1 MTATRMTERCQHGLI
16 MESTDALGT
25 LPKHWLLVSLRALI
39 PLSLSIASI
48 LGCTAEAGDT
58 LGENKAIIL
67 RSESELW
74 SKGDLAVA
82 DQLYSPEFVCH
93 FIVGPEWRG
102 VEGIKE
108 QVRRHR
114 TAFPDW
120 TERVDD
126 IVAEGDRVV
135 IRFASSGTHR
145 GEFAGIAPTG
155 RKVSI
160 QEMAI
165 FRVVGGK
172 IVEQWGQPDL
182 NGLLEQLRAPD
193 TGKPPAQ

>member
-1 MTATRMTERCQHGLI
+1 MKLRVLILLPLFTASVLACSAGAGN
-16 MESTDALGT
+16 S
-25 LPKHWLLVSLRALI
+25 KSL
-39 PLSLSIASI
+39 
-48 LGCTAEAGDT
+48 EDQ
-58 LGENKAIIL
+58 NKATVL
-67 RSESELW
+67 RSESEVW

-93 FIVGPEWRG
+93 FIIGPEWRG

-108 QVRRHR
+108 QVRQHR
-114 TAFPDW
+114 TSFPDW

-135 IRFASSGTHR
+135 IRFTSTGTHR
-145 GEFAGIAPTG
+145 GAFAGIAPTG
-155 RKVSI
+155 RKVTI
-160 QEMAI
+160 QEVAI

-182 NGLLEQLRAPD
+182 NGLLEQLRAP
-193 TGKPPAQ
+193 

>member
-1 MTATRMTERCQHGLI
+1 MKRPMKLRVFLLPLFTA
-16 MESTDALGT
+16 S
-25 LPKHWLLVSLRALI
+25 V
-39 PLSLSIASI
+39 
-48 LGCTAEAGDT
+48 LGCSAGAGNSNSLAD
-58 LGENKAIIL
+58 NKAIVL
-67 RSESELW
+67 RSESKLW

-93 FIVGPEWRG
+93 FIIGPKWRG

-108 QVRRHR
+108 QVRQHR
-114 TAFPDW
+114 TSFPDW

-135 IRFASSGTHR
+135 IRFTSTGTHR
-145 GEFAGIAPTG
+145 GTFAGIAPTD
-155 RKVSI
+155 RKVTI

-182 NGLLEQLRAPD
+182 NGLLEQLRAP
-193 TGKPPAQ
+193 